1 MRHLLKRHTL
11 PIRAHFDWV
20 LVLTYA
26 LPAAA
31 LRPLL
36 PPGLRLDDWQD
47 HGFVAVAFVQTR
59 CLRPAFLPSW
69 MGRSFFLSGYRTS
82 RGRELRG
89 LYILRSDT
97 DQPFMVRAGNM
108 MTHYHYH
115 LAQVQAEC
123 DPSRLRLRIE
133 TPGGEANAKL
143 YARLD
148 ATDTPL
154 PTGSPFT
161 NEREARRFAGPMP
174 FTFNYEP
181 ETDSIIRVEGVR
193 GTWKPR
199 LVPVE
204 VQVLNYLRQP
214 RFRGAQ
220 PALASC
226 FHLENVDYRWKRG
239 LREPVE
245 N

>member
-1 MRHLLKRHTL
+1 M

-36 PPGLRLDDWQD
+36 PSGLRLDDWQGR
-47 HGFVAVAFVQTR
+47 GFVAVAFVQTR
-59 CLRPAFLPSW
+59 RLRPAFLPEW
-69 MGRSFFLSGYRTS
+69 MGRSFFLSGYRIFCRYRTAE
-82 RGRELRG
+82 GRDLRG

-97 DQPFMVRAGNM
+97 DSPFMVRAGNM

-115 LAQVQAEC
+115 LAHVRSEC
-123 DPSRLRLRIE
+123 APSHLHLQIE
-133 TPGGEANAKL
+133 TPADEANVQL
-143 YARLD
+143 NSRLD
-148 ATDTPL
+148 AREISL
-154 PTGSPFT
+154 PEGSPFADA
-161 NEREARRFAGPMP
+161 REARRFAGPMP

-181 ETDSIIRVEGVR
+181 ETGSIIRVEGVR
-193 GTWKPR
+193 GGWKPR

-204 VQVLNYLRQP
+204 VQELNFLRQP
-214 RFRGAQ
+214 LFGDSQ

-239 LREPVE
+239 LRESIE
-245 N
+245 S